1 MKNKIIMKKLQH
13 HVFFVHSLAESKQF
27 YIDILDINFSA
38 DNSPTTSAAMYLI
51 GQSMN
56 FYSFGKYH
64 HDICLVHNPKFK
76 MVSDDDMLHVTLKLN
91 PSKKLEEFRQRLRD
105 KNIAF
110 VDGRVLKSQNQTINA
125 LHFKD
130 PSDNVLEII
139 E

>member
-1 MKNKIIMKKLQH
+1 MKNKVVKKLQH
-13 HVFFVHSLAESKQF
+13 HVFFVHSLEVSKQF
-27 YIDILDINFSA
+27 YMDVLDINFSA

-76 MVSDDDMLHVTLKLN
+76 MVPDDDMLHVTFKLN
-91 PSKKLEEFRQRLRD
+91 PSKKLVHLKEKLQQ
-105 KNIAF
+105 KNISF
-110 VDGRVLKSQNQTINA
+110 KEGRILQSQNQAVNA
-125 LHFKD
+125 IHFKD
-130 PSDNVLEII
+130 PSGNVLEII